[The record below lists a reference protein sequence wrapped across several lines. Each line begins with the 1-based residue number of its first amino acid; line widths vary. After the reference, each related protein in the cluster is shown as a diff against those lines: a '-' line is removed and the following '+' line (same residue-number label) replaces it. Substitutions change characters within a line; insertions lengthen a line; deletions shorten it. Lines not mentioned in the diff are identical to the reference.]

1 MKWLV
6 IVCMSVTISLSL
18 AGSVSA
24 EENEG
29 KWVNS
34 NDYRPNAVVLA
45 MDKFGRGLINTAFG
59 VIEIPK
65 QSVKRAIDT
74 ESAYGYPSG
83 LFIGIGFF
91 VLRELAGVYELVT
104 FPVPLPSGYEPV
116 IDPLMGYSPRVVLK

>member
-6 IVCMSVTISLSL
+6 IICMSVTISLSL
-18 AGSVSA
+18 VGSVSA
-24 EENEG
+24 EDYEG

-34 NDYRPNAVVLA
+34 NDYRPNAAILA
-45 MDKFGRGLINTAFG
+45 LDKFGRGFLNIAFG

-74 ESAYGYPSG
+74 DSGYGYTSG
-83 LFIGIGFF
+83 FFVGIGFF

-104 FPVPLPSGYEPV
+104 FPVPLPSGYEPI
-116 IDPLMGYSPRVVLK
+116 IDPLLGYSPKVVLK